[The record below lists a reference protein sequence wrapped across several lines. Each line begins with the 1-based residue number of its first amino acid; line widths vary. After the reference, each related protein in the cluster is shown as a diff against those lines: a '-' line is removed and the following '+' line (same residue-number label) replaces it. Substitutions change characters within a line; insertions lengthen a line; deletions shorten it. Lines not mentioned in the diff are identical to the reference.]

1 MKRDFTESTKQELL
15 TLVSQVE
22 SEKWCSATDWI
33 GDRWYDFEAWLG
45 ELDIKDYVNSVSDYH
60 KKVIDKNNTTS
71 DNIIKIFE
79 DVNIVSNNYRSR
91 FVALLVNLQTF
102 KKQIENLALVVEPSN
117 GRFNSDY
124 ISGNLRYS
132 IDVYLQNSDIL
143 KKISGEGLT
152 QQDIKDMDP
161 SQMQMFLDTYVSV
174 MLEMMPDVTVGK
186 EMEVAIG
193 PGVSIYYKV
202 SATVDGGGQNG
213 VQFNGVVEDQQEKLK
228 NFKFTHDFGGV
239 LARVESNGRIGGFS
253 LETDIGCAPEIKMS
267 GSGISVIYRDKLGCN
282 TYASTYEMNFI
293 QGEFIMEE
301 AITTEV
307 EGGSITSA
315 AGIKFSND
323 NNWELV
329 PVPVPVTV
337 TVPVESPYT
346 SQVPEVDVEWEE
358 VIGTVAVVGGILYV
372 AKKLAGVVLIPAT
385 GGVSIVLVVT

>member
-22 SEKWCSATDWI
+22 SEKWCDATDWI
-33 GDRWYDFEAWLG
+33 GDRWYAFEAWLG
-45 ELDIKDYVNSVSDYH
+45 DLDIKDYVNNVSDYH
-60 KKVIDKNNTTS
+60 KKVIDKNNTTT

-124 ISGNLRYS
+124 ISGNLKYS
-132 IDVYLQNSDIL
+132 IDLYLQNSDIL
-143 KKISGEGLT
+143 KKISGGGLT

-161 SQMQMFLDTYVSV
+161 SQMQVFLDTYVSV
-174 MLEMMPDVTVGK
+174 ILEMLPDVTVGK

-202 SATVDGGGQNG
+202 SATVDGGGQNEA
-213 VQFNGVVEDQQEKLK
+213 QFNGVVEDQQEKLK
-228 NFKFTHDFGGV
+228 SFKFTHDFGSV
-239 LARVESNGRIGGFS
+239 LASVESNGRNAEIAV
-253 LETDIGCAPEIKMS
+253 ETEAGHAPEIKMS
-267 GSGISVIYRDKLGCN
+267 SSGISVTYRDKLGCN
-282 TYASTYEMNFI
+282 TYSSTYEMNFI

-301 AITTEV
+301 AITTKLED
-307 EGGSITSA
+307 GSITSA
-315 AGIKFSND
+315 AGIKFSDD

-329 PVPVPVTV
+329 PVPVPV

-358 VIGTVAVVGGILYV
+358 VLGTVAVVGGVLYV
-372 AKKLAGVVLIPAT
+372 AKKLAGVALIPFT
-385 GGVSIVLVVT
+385 GGGSLILTVT